1 MTRIVSVA
9 KLTFFLLFTLPLM
22 PVQLVL
28 VLLRLPASR
37 WLPLYV
43 HRVYCWILGL
53 KVECHGEPARQRPIL
68 FVSNHTSW
76 IDIVVLSSVVP
87 VSFIAKHEV
96 AGWPFFGW
104 LAKLQR
110 TVFVERRLA
119 RTVAHRDEIQSRLA
133 AGDNLVL
140 FPEGTSNDGN
150 RVLPFK
156 TAFFAVAERATPG
169 SLVVQPVSIA
179 YTRLDGIPM
188 GRRLRH
194 LFAWY
199 GDMEL
204 APHLWQVL
212 GCGKGTVEVR
222 FHPPAPLS
230 ELANRKALAAYCFEQ
245 VRNGVIESLTG
256 RPLLP
261 ARPQP
266 IVAGEAA

>member
-1 MTRIVSVA
+1 MTRVISIL
-9 KLTFFLLFTLPLM
+9 KLTVFAGFTIPLM
-22 PVQLVL
+22 PVQLL
-28 VLLRLPASR
+28 LILLRLPVGR
-37 WLPLYV
+37 WLPVYV

-53 KVECHGEPARQRPIL
+53 KVECHGTPSAHRPVL

-76 IDIVVLSSVVP
+76 IDIVVLSSVIP

-119 RTVAHRDEIQSRLA
+119 RTVEHRDEIQSRLA
-133 AGDNLVL
+133 AGDSLVL

-156 TAFFAVAERATPG
+156 SAFFAVAERAPAG

-204 APHLWQVL
+204 APHLWTVL
-212 GCGKGTVEVR
+212 GVGRGTVEVR
-222 FHPPAPLS
+222 FHPPAPLD
-230 ELANRKALAAYCFEQ
+230 EIANRKALAAYCYDQ
-245 VRNGVIESLTG
+245 VRDGVVEALTG
-256 RPLLP
+256 RPVQSP
-261 ARPQP
+261 QERPT
-266 IVAGEAA
+266 ITGEAA

>member
-1 MTRIVSVA
+1 MTRIVSAA
-9 KLTFFLLFTLPLM
+9 KLAFFVCFTLPLM

-37 WLPLYV
+37 WLPVYV

-53 KVECHGEPARQRPIL
+53 HVEVHGRPVDRRPVL

-76 IDIVVLSSVVP
+76 IDIVVLSAVVP

-119 RTVAHRDEIQSRLA
+119 RTVAHRDEIQARLA

-140 FPEGTSNDGN
+140 FAEGTSNDGN

-156 TAFFAVAERATPG
+156 TAFFAVAERAAPG
-169 SLVVQPVSIA
+169 SLTIQPVSVA

-222 FHPPAPLS
+222 FHPAVPAV
-230 ELANRKALAAYCFEQ
+230 EMANRKALAVYCFEQ
-245 VRNGVIESLTG
+245 VRTGVVESLTG
-256 RPLLP
+256 RPLQP
-261 ARPQP
+261 GRPP
-266 IVAGEAA
+266 VVTTGEAA